1 MSSADRNI
9 QNNEEEEKK
18 FPFFYYLCLRAPR
31 DTLATI

>member
-18 FPFFYYLCLRAPR
+18 FHFFYYLCLRAPR